1 MCVCVRIFLVLK
13 KPPTNIS
20 IELQQLLS
28 VEDSN
33 RQNALETDNYRQE
46 IVFATDVETV
56 QLRKLQ
62 ITAKLLTL
70 RTTLGLMNQS
80 N

>member
-1 MCVCVRIFLVLK
+1 MF
-13 KPPTNIS
+13 
-20 IELQQLLS
+20 S
-28 VEDSN
+28 VEYSN
-33 RQNALETDNYRQE
+33 RQNASETDNYKQE

-70 RTTLGLMNQS
+70 RTTLG
-80 N
+80 